1 MRKRQAPV
9 LIPCL
14 GGETARDSCHAL
26 KPSASSDV
34 NAGSNEFEER
44 SMSGKRKKKVAVWS
58 VIVLVVAI
66 VATLVAMKAAGKKQE
81 VKLPVKV
88 GKAEVADIQVKVT
101 EVGNVQ
107 PEVKVDVKSV
117 VSGKVT
123 EIFHRDGDSV
133 KRGEMLARIE
143 PDLNQAQSIADVKNA
158 LTASKIRYDQAKKN
172 YESDHSLFESGLL
185 AGKQNRDSEAE
196 YLSARQE
203 YEKTE
208 EKYNIVER
216 SGIPIAQA
224 ANKFQGSNVVSPMDG
239 VLLTKNVEIGDT
251 ITSGVSSFNAG
262 TVLFSVADVSK
273 MIVKAGVNE
282 VDIGKIRVGMPV
294 KVTLDAYSKIAFA
307 GRIDRIAPAVRIDDK
322 VRVFDVEIRLDAQG
336 RELRSGMTANIE
348 VNGERKD
355 KVLTVPVES
364 VFQRDGVELVFV
376 KKNLD
381 PNTVP
386 TKAVKKEGVAPDK
399 DGWKQFF
406 EKRTIVTGL
415 SDNARVEVVKGLKTG
430 EEVALEDPTLP
441 ADKKKDENDD

>member
-1 MRKRQAPV
+1 
-9 LIPCL
+9 
-14 GGETARDSCHAL
+14 
-26 KPSASSDV
+26 
-34 NAGSNEFEER
+34 
-44 SMSGKRKKKVAVWS
+44 MSGKRKKKLAVWS
-58 VIVLVVAI
+58 IIVLEVAI
-66 VATLVAMKAAGKKQE
+66 VITFVAMKATGKKPE
-81 VKLPVKV
+81 AKLPVKV
-88 GKAEVADIQVKVT
+88 GKAEVADVQVKVT

-117 VSGKVT
+117 VSGKVV
-123 EIFHRDGDSV
+123 EILHRDGDSV
-133 KRGEMLARIE
+133 KSGETLARIE

-172 YESDHSLFESGLL
+172 FESDHSLFESGLL

-196 YLSARQE
+196 FLAAKQE

-224 ANKFQGSNVVSPMDG
+224 ANKFQGSNVVAPMDG
-239 VLLTKNVEIGDT
+239 VVLTKNVEIGES

-262 TVLFSVADVSK
+262 TVLFSVADGSK

-294 KVTLDAYSKIAFA
+294 KVTLDAYPKVAFA

-348 VNGERKD
+348 VAGERKD
-355 KVLTVPVES
+355 KILTVPVES
-364 VFQRDGVELVFV
+364 VFQRDEGEIVYV
-376 KKNLD
+376 KKHLD
-381 PNTVP
+381 PKVIEDL
-386 TKAVKKEGVAPDK
+386 KKNPPKKDDK
-399 DGWKQFF
+399 QAWKRYF
-406 EKRTIVTGL
+406 EKRVVVSGL
-415 SDNARVEVVKGLKTG
+415 ADNSHVEIISGVK
-430 EEVALEDPTLP
+430 
-441 ADKKKDENDD
+441 

>member
-1 MRKRQAPV
+1 
-9 LIPCL
+9 
-14 GGETARDSCHAL
+14 
-26 KPSASSDV
+26 
-34 NAGSNEFEER
+34 
-44 SMSGKRKKKVAVWS
+44 MSGKRKKKLAVWS
-58 VIVLVVAI
+58 IVVLAVAI
-66 VATLVAMKAAGKKQE
+66 VITFVAMKAGGKKQE

-88 GKAEVADIQVKVT
+88 GKVEIADVQVKVT

-117 VSGKVT
+117 VSGKVV
-123 EIFHRDGDSV
+123 EILHRDGDSV
-133 KRGEMLARIE
+133 KRGETLARIE

-172 YESDHSLFESGLL
+172 FESDHSLFESGLL

-196 YLSARQE
+196 YLAAKEE

-224 ANKFQGSNVVSPMDG
+224 VNKFQGSNVVAPMDG
-239 VLLTKNVEIGDT
+239 VVLTKNVEIGES

-282 VDIGKIRVGMPV
+282 VDIGKIKVGMPV
-294 KVTLDAYSKIAFA
+294 KVSLDAYPKISFA
-307 GRIDRIAPAVRIDDK
+307 GRIDRIAPAVRVDDK

-376 KKNLD
+376 KKKLD

-386 TKAVKKEGVAPDK
+386 TKDVKKEGQAPDK
-399 DGWKQFF
+399 DGWKKFF
-406 EKRTIVTGL
+406 DKRTIVTGL
-415 SDNARVEVVKGLKTG
+415 SDNSRVEVVSGLKAG

-441 ADKKKDENDD
+441 ADKKKEDNDD

>member
-1 MRKRQAPV
+1 
-9 LIPCL
+9 
-14 GGETARDSCHAL
+14 
-26 KPSASSDV
+26 
-34 NAGSNEFEER
+34 
-44 SMSGKRKKKVAVWS
+44 MSGKRKKKLAVWS
-58 VIVLVVAI
+58 IVVLAVAI
-66 VATLVAMKAAGKKQE
+66 VITFVAMKARGKKQE

-88 GKAEVADIQVKVT
+88 GKAEIADIQVKVT

-117 VSGKVT
+117 VSGKVI
-123 EIFHRDGDSV
+123 EILHRDGDSV
-133 KRGEMLARIE
+133 KRGETLARIE
-143 PDLNQAQSIADVKNA
+143 PDLTQAQSIADVKNA
-158 LTASKIRYDQAKKN
+158 LTASKIRYDQARKN

-196 YLSARQE
+196 YLAAKQE

-224 ANKFQGSNVVSPMDG
+224 ANKFQGSNVVAPMDG
-239 VLLTKNVEIGDT
+239 VVLTKNVEIGES

-282 VDIGKIRVGMPV
+282 VDIGKIKVGMPV
-294 KVTLDAYSKIAFA
+294 KVSLDAYPKVFFA

-348 VNGERKD
+348 VNGERKE
-355 KVLTVPVES
+355 KALTVPVES

-376 KKNLD
+376 KKKLD

-386 TKAVKKEGVAPDK
+386 TKDVKKEGQAPDK
-399 DGWKQFF
+399 DGWKKFF
-406 EKRTIVTGL
+406 DKRTVVTGL
-415 SDNARVEVVKGLKTG
+415 SDNSRVEIVSGLKLG

-441 ADKKKDENDD
+441 ADKKKDDNDD

>member
-1 MRKRQAPV
+1 M
-9 LIPCL
+9 
-14 GGETARDSCHAL
+14 
-26 KPSASSDV
+26 AS
-34 NAGSNEFEER
+34 
-44 SMSGKRKKKVAVWS
+44 KRKKKVAIFS
-58 VIVLVVAI
+58 AIGLALVAI
-66 VATLVAMKAAGKKQE
+66 VAMKAKGSTPKE
-81 VKLPVKV
+81 PKLPAKV
-88 GKAEVADIQVKVT
+88 GKAEVADVQVKVT

-117 VSGKVT
+117 VSGKVV
-123 EIFHRDGDSV
+123 EILHRDGDSV
-133 KRGEMLARIE
+133 KRGETLARIE

-196 YLSARQE
+196 YLAAKQE

-224 ANKFQGSNVVSPMDG
+224 ANKFQGSNVVAPMDG
-239 VLLTKNVEIGDT
+239 VVLTKNVEIGES

-262 TVLFSVADVSK
+262 TVLFTVADVSK

-282 VDIGKIRVGMPV
+282 VDIGKIKVGMPV
-294 KVTLDAYSKIAFA
+294 KVTLDAYPKVKFQ

-364 VFQRDGVELVFV
+364 VFQRDDAEVVYV
-376 KKNLD
+376 RKKLD
-381 PNTVP
+381 PKAKP
-386 TKAVKKEGVAPDK
+386 LTKEAKNDK
-399 DGWKQFF
+399 DAWKHSFDR
-406 EKRTIVTGL
+406 RTVVTGL
-415 SDNARVEVVKGLKTG
+415 ADNSRVEILSGLKPG

-441 ADKKKDENDD
+441 ADKKKDDNDD